1 MYLLVY
7 PGFLS
12 PLPLKFLWNIALR
25 PPMGWTHL
33 SDTTDKRTCLCP
45 FVCLSVCFLDGVWHG
60 TNIHHYKPG
69 FIYNALLGETP
80 PVLSRIQHKT
90 DDDDDDDDALALFI
104 YICCYL
110 LKNAIGYLIVF
121 RKKWGAK
128 ASPAG
133 KFSKKTDGK
142 AKNQCGEKLPGFP
155 SPIKTA
161 LPFISL
167 NTISGNS
174 TNIIIIIINNYFNCT
189 QHKKNALSTE
199 DKGKV
204 KTP

>member
-121 RKKWGAK
+121 RKEWGAK
-128 ASPAG
+128 AFPAG
-133 KFSKKTDGK
+133 KFSR
-142 AKNQCGEKLPGFP
+142 
-155 SPIKTA
+155 
-161 LPFISL
+161 
-167 NTISGNS
+167 
-174 TNIIIIIINNYFNCT
+174 
-189 QHKKNALSTE
+189 KKNGW
-199 DKGKV
+199 KGKKPV
-204 KTP
+204 WGKVTRFSLPHKNRSAFYKSQYHIWQFNQHHHYHHQQLFQLHPAQEKRTVHRR